1 MLSTVLSKLY
11 VGAYGTAASILP
23 MIGINVFRVKPILV
37 YGRFPDSPV
46 TVRDELLWSNYWTW
60 TDDYHLEEHE
70 STNVYFAMAFDKSGC
85 CKLYQYDPATIQIV
99 DMHTNWAAEVTKEG
113 TIIWYGPQ
121 DDPSPLGEICIITP
135 FGWNLNGLPIGEDL
149 SVGQNMEFSN
159 NNWDRDEAFSRQVF
173 YITYG
178 STRPRIM
185 MQEVTW
191 DTETD
196 APCVKNH
203 YPSDNLHRFCIKE
216 YAPYWYQGTK
226 ESDYTYGFVPNPIY
240 GNIIRIGELQIR
252 VAKGLFRAVLDKY
265 AAEPAKFNEFRY
277 HAP

>member
-1 MLSTVLSKLY
+1 MFENVLSRVY
-11 VGAYGTAASILP
+11 VAAHSAVASLLP
-23 MIGINVFRVKPILV
+23 VVGFNIFRTRPVLV

-46 TVRDELLWSNYWTW
+46 TYNPDYLWSNYWTW
-60 TDDYHLEEHE
+60 PDDYHLEEHE
-70 STNVYFAMAFDKSGC
+70 STNVYFAMAFDLSGC
-85 CKLYQYDPATIQIV
+85 CKLYQYDPVLLELV

-121 DDPSPLGEICIITP
+121 DDPSPLGEICITTP

-149 SVGQNMEFSN
+149 SVGQNVTFSD
-159 NNWDRDEAFSRQVF
+159 NNWDKDEAFSRQVS

-178 STRPRIM
+178 VDRPRIM

-196 APCVKNH
+196 APCVKTH
-203 YPSDNLHRFCIKE
+203 YPSDNLHRFNVKE
-216 YAPYWYQGTK
+216 YAAYWYQGTK
-226 ESDYTYGFVPNPIY
+226 ASNYTYGYVPNPSY
-240 GNIIRIGELQIR
+240 GKVIRIGELQIR
-252 VAKGLFRAVLDKY
+252 IAKGLFRAVLDKY
-265 AAEPAKFNEFRY
+265 AAEPAKFDEFRY